1 MKEREITLDR
11 LEEVEWGEGRGI
23 MHINCSL
30 PQENVLA
37 CDAQERIRNWDVSRE
52 YIFSKLGIVS
62 TRTFHTKSISA
73 KKYYKVRKSMVKN
86 YCLRTPRT
94 LGLLVLI
101 KLRFHHFT
109 ASWCWYIERRKGREN
124 AYKRRHDSNWKGGGK
139 WRPFRWRRGWWLVET
154 RLVARVIPAMQ
165 LRSTF
170 KET

>member
-30 PQENVLA
+30 PKENVLA

-73 KKYYKVRKSMVKN
+73 KKYYKVRKSMVKK
-86 YCLRTPRT
+86 YCLRTAANSGT
-94 LGLLVLI
+94 SSVK
-101 KLRFHHFT
+101 KLRFHYFT
-109 ASWCWYIERRKGREN
+109 ASWC
-124 AYKRRHDSNWKGGGK
+124 
-139 WRPFRWRRGWWLVET
+139 
-154 RLVARVIPAMQ
+154 
-165 LRSTF
+165 
-170 KET
+170 

>member
-1 MKEREITLDR
+1 MKEREITLDK

-30 PQENVLA
+30 PKENVLA

-73 KKYYKVRKSMVKN
+73 KKYYKVRKSMAKK
-86 YCLRTPRT
+86 YCLRIA
-94 LGLLVLI
+94 LILIVLI

-109 ASWCWYIERRKGREN
+109 ASWC
-124 AYKRRHDSNWKGGGK
+124 
-139 WRPFRWRRGWWLVET
+139 
-154 RLVARVIPAMQ
+154 
-165 LRSTF
+165 
-170 KET
+170 

>member
-30 PQENVLA
+30 PKENVLA
-37 CDAQERIRNWDVSRE
+37 CDAQERIKNWDVSRE

-73 KKYYKVRKSMVKN
+73 KKYYKVRKLMVKKN
-86 YCLRTPRT
+86 CPPQTP
-94 LGLLVLI
+94 GLLVLI

-109 ASWCWYIERRKGREN
+109 ANWCWYFERRKGRKN
-124 AYKRRHDSNWKGGGK
+124 AYERRHDSNWKGRRK
-139 WRPFRWRRGWWLVET
+139 WRPIWWRRGWWMVEIK
-154 RLVARVIPAMQ
+154 LDAKSDGGLQ
-165 LRSTF
+165 LLETF
-170 KET
+170 WKN

>member
-30 PQENVLA
+30 PKENVLA

-73 KKYYKVRKSMVKN
+73 KKYYKVRKSMFKK
-86 YCLRTPRT
+86 YCLPMCH
-94 LGLLVLI
+94 LLSYLNKISISSFCSELAFSCQV
-101 KLRFHHFT
+101 K
-109 ASWCWYIERRKGREN
+109 K
-124 AYKRRHDSNWKGGGK
+124 
-139 WRPFRWRRGWWLVET
+139 
-154 RLVARVIPAMQ
+154 
-165 LRSTF
+165 
-170 KET
+170 